1 MWPPTHGRY
10 TRAAASNE
18 TTFARLF
25 LRVNRLG
32 NGCLMVCRCHD
43 DTHRC
48 HIYHIAQRDWLLI
61 SCADVN
67 E

>member
-1 MWPPTHGRY
+1 MGSY
-10 TRAAASNE
+10 
-18 TTFARLF
+18 ARPLHKSRGIERNF
-25 LRVNRLG
+25 CKAVLRVNRLV

-48 HIYHIAQRDWLLI
+48 HSYHIAQRDWLLI